1 MDPNDIATLARKCYE
16 RPSLAGFIEGNIL
29 IDGDRFSI
37 SPVEA
42 ATAEESLRALG
53 SGADVLIETSFPSN
67 SIPVALGVALTE
79 KEDPRRGGTNSPVI
93 LFSRQG
99 YKTAFDKIHYSR
111 ACNPDTEPESEPIP
125 RYPTDSLSEIGNGW
139 GLWTANK
146 QFQFD
151 LGDFTG
157 TPSSVIVD
165 LRAPRWNDTYA
176 PQIEELLNSL
186 TDTPTVFIAGEK
198 DWTIGY
204 EVAEQRSD
212 EHILIQ
218 PDHLEASPIEDLPIP
233 QRTPL
238 STTEQIL
245 ATEDVSYHYLS
256 VSDDKLADLYPRFA
270 AKKIELQKRGIA
282 RKAVGGLY
290 NRLIQLPVKPQYWNE
305 VSTTHGYFD
314 SIPQQIDHLSTL
326 KEQYDSGSSRLRNF
340 IEVAQQLQGHLNDQH
355 KLQNYLLNAIDR
367 ADNSDTPLRLVFS
380 NEREQ
385 EAFVFAAEKNGYSL
399 SSAGNVTLATKG
411 ELNPETG
418 VMTMFAGAP
427 PQNSYHYE
435 FPTSETVVFIYFA
448 ILDKY
453 VKENAK
459 SKSGNNVT
467 HREQSLGTSDVDIDP
482 LDLDSI
488 EAEVKDVVS
497 PVEANYTAAEAT
509 NDLLGDSSVWGVDTD
524 TTTVEDDKNVRNE
537 TVEAS
542 GSTGSETSSSEVKRI
557 LEFEEEHE
565 ALKLTPL
572 SRVTL
577 FDSEKGEIERTRAQ
591 NVDVGDTV
599 ILIDGVADDLY
610 ELVLK
615 SAREREQ
622 VRDDENLVEGWR
634 DQLNQVLESG
644 KWSRK
649 EFQEQLA
656 EMGSDISSPETIS
669 LWRYGHTLAPD
680 DPDDIKRVY
689 QLAQPGLDESMFE
702 NLAKEVAAAAD
713 RLRKRH
719 MKIGRR
725 IRPLIEYELDA
736 STTELPSYYDRE
748 MQNQI
753 REETSRLTVSEVT
766 ERIVTEGSTSDDSI
780 TQDTPSV

>member
-1 MDPNDIATLARKCYE
+1 MDPSDIPTLAKKCYE
-16 RPSLAGFIEGNIL
+16 RPSLAGFIDGTIL

-42 ATAEESLRALG
+42 ATTEQSLHALDSG
-53 SGADVLIETSFPSN
+53 SDVLIETSFPSN

-79 KEDPRRGGTNSPVI
+79 QEDPRRGGTNHPVV

-111 ACNPDTEPESEPIP
+111 TFNPNTNPESEPIP
-125 RYPTDSLSEIGNGW
+125 RYPTDRLSEIGDEW

-151 LGDFTG
+151 LNNFIGS
-157 TPSSVIVD
+157 PASVIVD

-176 PQIEELLNSL
+176 PQIEKFIKSL
-186 TDTPTVFIAGEK
+186 TDTPTVFIADEK

-204 EVAEQRSD
+204 EIAEKHSD

-218 PDHLEASPIEDLPIP
+218 PNHLEASPIEDIPIP

-238 STTEQIL
+238 STTERIL
-245 ATEDVSYHYLS
+245 ATEDVTYHYYS

-270 AKKIELQKRGIA
+270 AKKIELQNRGIA

-290 NRLIQLPVKPQYWNE
+290 NRLIQLPVKPKYWNE

-314 SIPQQIDHLSTL
+314 SIPQQIDHISTL
-326 KEQYDSGSSRLRNF
+326 KEQYDTGSSRLRNF
-340 IEVAQQLQGHLNDQH
+340 IEVAQQLQGHLNEQH

-367 ADNSDTPLRLVFS
+367 ADDSDTPLRLVFS

-399 SSAGNVTLATKG
+399 SSTGKVTLATKG
-411 ELNPETG
+411 DLDPETG
-418 VMTMFAGAP
+418 VITMFAGAP

-435 FPTSETVVFIYFA
+435 FPSSETVVFIYFA
-448 ILDKY
+448 ILDEY
-453 VKENAK
+453 IKENAK

-467 HREQSLGTSDVDIDP
+467 HREQYLGTSDIDLDP
-482 LDLDSI
+482 LDIDSI

-497 PVEANYTAAEAT
+497 PVDADYTATDAT
-509 NDLLGDSSVWGVDTD
+509 TDLLGDSSVWNIETD
-524 TTTVEDDKNVRNE
+524 VTTDEDDEN
-537 TVEAS
+537 TAQ
-542 GSTGSETSSSEVKRI
+542 ETSSSAGSGNSTPEVKRI
-557 LEFEEEHE
+557 FEFEEDHE
-565 ALKLTPL
+565 ALELTPL

-577 FDSEKGEIERTRAQ
+577 FDSGKGEIERTRAQ
-591 NVDVGDTV
+591 NVDVGDTM
-599 ILIDGVADDLY
+599 ILIDGIADDLY

-622 VRDDENLVEGWR
+622 VREDENLVEGWR
-634 DQLNQVLESG
+634 DQLNQALASG
-644 KWSRK
+644 KWSVK
-649 EFQEQLA
+649 GFQEQLA
-656 EMGSDISSPETIS
+656 KMDSEISSPEAIS

-689 QLAQPGLDESMFE
+689 QLAQPGLDESMFK
-702 NLAKEVAAAAD
+702 NLAKEVAAAAE
-713 RLRKRH
+713 RLRNRH
-719 MKIGRR
+719 TKIGTR

-736 STTELPSYYDRE
+736 STTELPSYYDKE

-753 REETSRLTVSEVT
+753 REDTKRLTVANVT
-766 ERIVTEGSTSDDSI
+766 ERTVTEESTRNNESTS
-780 TQDTPSV
+780 QHTPSV